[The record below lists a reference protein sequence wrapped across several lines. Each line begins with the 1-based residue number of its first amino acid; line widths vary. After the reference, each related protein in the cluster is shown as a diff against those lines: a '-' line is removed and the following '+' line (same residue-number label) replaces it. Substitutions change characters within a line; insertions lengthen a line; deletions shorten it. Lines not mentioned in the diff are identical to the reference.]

1 MIGIAA
7 TPVTAL
13 GHARNNVKRALVR
26 RRLEAIASGRNT
38 EVAVDFDEPHVDVA
52 GVLEDLARP
61 MERESGEIG
70 RLIASFRNTG
80 TADRIVAGLESPS
93 ARQRAS
99 AARAIGA
106 LRMYEAV
113 SAVAAL
119 LAAPERRV
127 VETAARALGRIG
139 GTPSAAALMA
149 AIQRHGVSRRLVSE
163 LARSAPDYFVEA
175 ALEEPQRP
183 AVRPALAIAAGLRH
197 RRTAAPQLMALVR
210 TGSRRERM
218 IACRALGWIGEKT
231 AAPTIVD
238 ALSDSN
244 WKVRMSAAKALGG
257 LHAAGARDAIRY
269 LYADRNPR
277 VRLAALQAVRR
288 IDRARA
294 GASGAAS
301 GT

>member
-1 MIGIAA
+1 LIGIAA
-7 TPVTAL
+7 APVSAL
-13 GHARNNVKRALVR
+13 GHARDSVKRAIVR
-26 RRLEAIASGRNT
+26 RRLEAIAAGRNT
-38 EVAVDFDEPHVDVA
+38 EIAIDFDEPHVDVA
-52 GVLEDLARP
+52 RVLEDVARP
-61 MERESGEIG
+61 MERDSSEIG

-80 TADRIVAGLESPS
+80 TADRIVANLESPS

-99 AARAIGA
+99 AARAVGA
-106 LRMYEAV
+106 LRMYEAG
-113 SAVAAL
+113 SGVAAL

-127 VETAARALGRIG
+127 VEAAARALGRIG
-139 GTPSAAALMA
+139 GTPSATALVA
-149 AIQRHGVSRRLVSE
+149 AIQRHGVTRRLVSE

-218 IACRALGWIGEKT
+218 IACRALGWIGERT
-231 AAPTIVD
+231 AAPAIVD
-238 ALSDSN
+238 ALTDSN

-257 LHAAGARDAIRY
+257 LHAASARDAVRS

-288 IDRARA
+288 IDRASTTA
-294 GASGAAS
+294 GGPAIGA
-301 GT
+301 